1 MGNQHYS
8 KVANTREASTKKIGH
23 YGRGQIA
30 DPKVNMNTG
39 AATTKGNAPTGTN
52 RELGG
57 KEIKISKGT
66 ISGTAQGMGAAKKG
80 GKYHWVGPN
89 DSKW

>member
-1 MGNQHYS
+1 M
-8 KVANTREASTKKIGH
+8 
-23 YGRGQIA
+23 
-30 DPKVNMNTG
+30 
-39 AATTKGNAPTGTN
+39 PTCKHCDHECHCSNGGSCCG
-52 RELGG
+52 ELGG

-66 ISGTAQGMGAAKKG
+66 LSGTAQGMGAAKKG